1 MRKRKKRNAAA
12 LVRRA
17 AFAMTF
23 CMMIG
28 CLEIPTFAEESL
40 KGAGIENASG
50 DNEETKKSGESGGE
64 ASSGENIE
72 KKKPGESGEEASS
85 GDNIEKKEPGE
96 SGEEASSG
104 DNTESKEPGET
115 RNEADSGNDAEEGKE
130 TASGNN
136 TGNPEESL
144 TNGATEA
151 GKDKYGAFQ
160 GSVSGNDGKESSTEG
175 IEKEELEKEK
185 LEKEKKKLENQ
196 EENGEEPALP
206 EIIDVVVPS
215 AYTLALN
222 PYRLPVRVG
231 EDALSTEQIISG
243 TYGIVNKSSGAQIV
257 TVSFTVE
264 DYTDGE
270 LLFVDSP
277 EEAENAGRNVYAIYL
292 AAVPANEEPVLI
304 DGQPIGSDVSG
315 DSLQNVGMGGAQEQA
330 VTLYA
335 GFNQIAFR
343 LSGAVYGTE
352 SGEETEKDAVLPED
366 ETERNTTLSEDG
378 TESDTGLTEENL
390 EGDMDLPEAGL
401 EGEDNNSE
409 EVSPIVL
416 KGLSPDGKGVT
427 AYTFYGV
434 MNPDAEWEKLS
445 GGIRLSVVYTYQ
457 KADGCEE
464 IIEGTGA
471 LIHID

>member
-28 CLEIPTFAEESL
+28 CLEIPSFAEEESL

-64 ASSGENIE
+64 ASSGE
-72 KKKPGESGEEASS
+72 
-85 GDNIEKKEPGE
+85 NIEKKEPGE

-130 TASGNN
+130 TASGNDTEEGKETASGNN

-144 TNGATEA
+144 TNGDTEA

-196 EENGEEPALP
+196 EENEEEPALP

-366 ETERNTTLSEDG
+366 ETERNTTLLEDG